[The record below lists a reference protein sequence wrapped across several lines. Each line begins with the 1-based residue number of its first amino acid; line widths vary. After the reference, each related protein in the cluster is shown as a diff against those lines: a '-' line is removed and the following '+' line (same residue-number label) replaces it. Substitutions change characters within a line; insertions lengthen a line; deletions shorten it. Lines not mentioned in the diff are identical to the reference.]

1 MTDVQR
7 HPIYQEDLGRILESG
22 FAESLSGR
30 RVTVTGASGLIG
42 TVLVDVRKPLPEN
55 LNFDIGTAAARRNDI
70 ALKSEETQF
79 HSWLHATDY
88 VSALLAIL
96 ARGEGGLDYNIATD
110 DGNVTLQSF
119 ARCAADATGVKLVF
133 GLPNEAERRSYFRK
147 THAVLDISRN
157 CSLDWKTANNLIR
170 GIAQTTAF

>member
-1 MTDVQR
+1 MLECPSMTDVQR
-7 HPIYQEDLGRILESG
+7 HPIYQEDLDRILESG

-42 TVLVDVRKPLPEN
+42 TVLVDVRKPLPKN

-119 ARCAADATGVKLVF
+119 CAMRRRRDGGEACLRPPERSRAAQLFQEDPCRSRYLPELLARLEDC
-133 GLPNEAERRSYFRK
+133 
-147 THAVLDISRN
+147 
-157 CSLDWKTANNLIR
+157 
-170 GIAQTTAF
+170 Q